1 MNAML
6 FSLLSREA
14 LLAFLADLPYRIP
27 ALLIALTLH
36 EYFHAFAAV
45 RLGDPTPRTQ
55 ERLSLNP
62 LNHLDPIGTVMLLL
76 VGVGWAKPVYIS
88 PVYFK
93 NRKRD
98 TAIVSVAGPLT
109 NFALAAVSLF
119 LSALLLPPISRLGIG
134 WLYTGVDTFFYWM
147 IIVNAMLGVFNLIP
161 VPPLDGSKILAFF
174 LTDRAY
180 YGYLRYEKYGYI
192 VLILLL
198 VMGWLTPIIGF
209 FARHILTGLNFVF
222 GNAGGFL
229 GRFIAELVVRGAG
242 G

>member
-1 MNAML
+1 ML
-6 FSLLSREA
+6 FSLFSREE

-62 LNHLDPIGTVMLLL
+62 LHHLDPVGTIMLLL

-119 LSALLLPPISRLGIG
+119 LSGLLLPPIWAAGIG
-134 WLYTGVDTFFYWM
+134 WLYTGVGTFFNWM
-147 IIVNAMLGVFNLIP
+147 IIINTMLGIFNLIP

-192 VLILLL
+192 ALILLL
-198 VMGWLTPIIGF
+198 VLGWLTPIIRF
-209 FARHILTGLNFVF
+209 LAQYILTGLDFIF

-229 GRFIAELVVRGAG
+229 GQLIAELIMRGAG

>member
-1 MNAML
+1 ML
-6 FSLLSREA
+6 FSLLSREE

-27 ALLIALTLH
+27 VLLISITLH

-55 ERLSLNP
+55 QRLSLNP

-109 NFALAAVSLF
+109 NFSLAAVSLF
-119 LSALLLPPISRLGIG
+119 LSSLLLPPIAQLGVE

-147 IIVNAMLGVFNLIP
+147 IIVNAMLGIFNLIP

-174 LTDRAY
+174 LNDKAY
-180 YGYLRYEKYGYI
+180 YKYLRYENYGYLI
-192 VLILLL
+192 LILLL
-198 VMGWLTPIIGF
+198 VLGWLMPIISF
-209 FARHILTGLNFVF
+209 LARYILIGLNFVF
-222 GNAGGFL
+222 GNAGSFL
-229 GRFIAELVVRGAG
+229 GQLLAGLIARGAG
-242 G
+242 V